1 VLLDGRTIPSGDV
14 LETDVCIVGAGPAGL
29 VLAGELV
36 AAGRGVTVVEAGGHN
51 EEARGRVLQ
60 ESVRST
66 GLRYPTAT
74 TRRCSVEGSASTWFV
89 PAPHGGDTLRLREFD
104 PLDLQARPWL
114 DLPGWPVDTQQLRPF
129 YQRARALFGIPPMAE
144 GRWGTWD
151 ATLLSSPLVPTGSDI
166 EVKPFDFGSA
176 QLFLEAHCRR
186 VTRDPEVPVVY
197 NSPVDELRCR
207 PDGGSIFE
215 AVCHPT
221 DDRSF
226 TISARTFVL
235 AAGGIENARLLLA
248 SRSRGPQGLGND
260 HDLVGRHF
268 MEHPRFSA
276 ALVAVGAASPLR
288 DPAVHD
294 IHDHQGRPVQRKY
307 ALHAEAACRH
317 RAANHQFFFR
327 HATLN
332 SSVLGQLDGVN
343 VSDRRVGLH
352 RLKRIVRTGTLPG
365 DRSDLLRQLGQSASY
380 PLKWLELHGRHW
392 AGRAVPTRFRH
403 EPLLTLEVMME
414 QLPNPQSRIR
424 LSRSGGTGPIPTAD
438 LEWRLRPEEWQDVH
452 ASTERLAEAL
462 RRHGDAE
469 VLNLVPADGSPPSR
483 LIKADHHMGTT
494 RMDPDPRLGVVDVH
508 GRVHGLHNLYVV
520 GSSNFPTA
528 GGANPTLTIVAFT
541 LRLADLLRRQNDAD
555 VRVR

>member
-29 VLAGELV
+29 VLADELV
-36 AAGRGVTVVEAGGHN
+36 AAGRTVTVVEAGGHN

-66 GLRYPTAT
+66 GLRYPTPT

-114 DLPGWPVDTQQLRPF
+114 DLPGWPVDAQQLRPF
-129 YQRARALFGIPPMAE
+129 YQRARAIFGIPPMAE
-144 GRWGTWD
+144 GLWGTWD
-151 ATLLSSPLVPTGSDI
+151 ANLLSSPLVAAGSDI

-186 VTRDPEVPVVY
+186 VTRDPDVPVVY
-197 NSPVDELRCR
+197 NSPVGELRRR
-207 PDGGSIFE
+207 PAGGSISDV
-215 AVCHPT
+215 VCYPT

-226 TISARTFVL
+226 TISAGTFVL

-248 SRSRGPQGLGND
+248 SRSGRPQGLGNE
-260 HDLVGRHF
+260 HDLVGRYF

-307 ALHAEAACRH
+307 ALHAEAARRH
-317 RAANHQFFFR
+317 RAANHHFFFR
-327 HATLN
+327 RAMLN

-343 VSDRRVGLH
+343 VHDRREGLR
-352 RLKRIVRTGTLPG
+352 RLKRIVRTRTLPA
-365 DRSDLLRQLGQSASY
+365 DRSDLLRQLGRSASY
-380 PLKWLELHGRHW
+380 PLLWLDLHGRYR
-392 AGRAVPTRFRH
+392 AGQTVPARFRH

-414 QLPNPQSRIR
+414 QLPNPQSRLR
-424 LSRSGGTGPIPTAD
+424 LSRSDGTGPIPAAD
-438 LEWRLRPEEWQDVH
+438 LDWRVRPEEWQDVH

-469 VLNLVPADGSPPSR
+469 VLNLVPSDGSRPPR

-494 RMDPDPRLGVVDVH
+494 SMDPDPRRGVVDVDS
-508 GRVHGLHNLYVV
+508 RVHGLQNLYVL
-520 GSSNFPTA
+520 GSSTFPTA

-541 LRLADLLRRQNDAD
+541 LRLAELLRRQDEIH
-555 VRVR
+555 VRIR